1 MKPVIDA
8 LKSNRAY
15 GVDTDAFNPDGV
27 IAVETNEELARIPS
41 DRRTPNLRVKVN
53 STNKYYKVDPENIEQ
68 FIETTLEEVNAALVV
83 SYSKAEIDAKLADVN
98 EKIEEVKSSGNS
110 LTKEVA
116 DAEYA
121 SKAELNE
128 LSGRLDNVVN
138 DNALTREVADS
149 VYASKAELSE
159 LSGRLDNTGSTN
171 TSENVNLADSAEY
184 IALNN
189 KVTTLEGEVG
199 NLRSALDA
207 KADLAS
213 VPSLTELEGEVAK
226 LKAALDSKADID
238 SLPDVQEYANTILT
252 ALSTGPGLDILTKNI
267 LASIEKAN
275 SDKTPSGG
283 KPSTEESNRPVEG
296 SGEPSGGTEE
306 IPSTSTEQTP
316 PVSPEETPKE
326 PTDSSDSSS
335 TGTSPDAPGT
345 SAGDTSATA
354 SKIAYWG
361 VVPNDAPTAENIVAL
376 ADKKEVETL
385 TDLEISF
392 GNEEDEGYVVF
403 AAPASLAGSVTF
415 INRNNTFTQ
424 VPLKEGT
431 VEISGTEYKYFI
443 FEYSFE
449 QIPFKLR

>member
-1 MKPVIDA
+1 MKPVINVP
-8 LKSNRAY
+8 KSNRVY
-15 GVDTDAFNPDGV
+15 GVDTDAYNPDGV
-27 IAVETNEELARIPS
+27 LTVETIEELARIPK
-41 DRRTPNLRVKVN
+41 DRRTLSLRVKVN
-53 STNKYYKVDPENIEQ
+53 STNKYYKVDPENVEK
-68 FIETTLEEVNAALVV
+68 FIETTLDEVNASLVV

-128 LSGRLDNVVN
+128 LSGRLDSTVN

-149 VYASKAELSE
+149 VYATKVELNE
-159 LSGRLDNTGSTN
+159 LNGRLDNIGSNN
-171 TSENVNLADSAEY
+171 TDTNVNLADSAEF

-199 NLRSALDA
+199 RLRTALDA
-207 KADLAS
+207 KADVAS
-213 VPSLTELEGEVAK
+213 IPSLATLEGEVAA
-226 LKAALDSKADID
+226 LKAALDTKADID
-238 SLPDVQEYANTILT
+238 TLPDVQEYANTILT

-275 SDKTPSGG
+275 SDKTPSGD
-283 KPSTEESNRPVEG
+283 KSPVVEG
-296 SGEPSGGTEE
+296 SGKPSGG
-306 IPSTSTEQTP
+306 SGVTP

-326 PTDSSDSSS
+326 PTDNSGSG

-345 SAGDTSATA
+345 SAGDTSTTA

-376 ADKKEVETL
+376 ADKREVETL

-392 GNEEDEGYVVF
+392 GNEENEGYVVF

-431 VEISGTEYKYFI
+431 VDISGTEYKYFI
-443 FEYSFE
+443 FEYSYE
-449 QIPFKLR
+449 LIPFKLR

>member
-1 MKPVIDA
+1 MKPVINVP
-8 LKSNRAY
+8 KSNRVY
-15 GVDTDAFNPDGV
+15 GVDTDAYNPDGV
-27 IAVETNEELARIPS
+27 LTVETIEELARIPK
-41 DRRTPNLRVKVN
+41 DRRTLSLRVKVN
-53 STNKYYKVDPENIEQ
+53 STNKYYKVDPENIEK
-68 FIETTLEEVNAALVV
+68 FIETTLDEVNATLVV

-116 DAEYA
+116 DSVYA
-121 SKAELNE
+121 TKVELNE
-128 LSGRLDNVVN
+128 LSGRLDNVGSN
-138 DNALTREVADS
+138 NADT
-149 VYASKAELSE
+149 
-159 LSGRLDNTGSTN
+159 
-171 TSENVNLADSAEY
+171 NVNLADSAEF

-199 NLRSALDA
+199 RLRTALDA
-207 KADLAS
+207 KADVAS
-213 VPSLTELEGEVAK
+213 IPSLATLEGEVAA
-226 LKAALDSKADID
+226 LKAALDTKADID
-238 SLPDVQEYANTILT
+238 TLPDVQEYANTILT

-275 SDKTPSGG
+275 SDKTPSGD
-283 KPSTEESNRPVEG
+283 KSPVVEG
-296 SGEPSGGTEE
+296 SGKPSGG
-306 IPSTSTEQTP
+306 SGVTP
-316 PVSPEETPKE
+316 PVTPEETPKE
-326 PTDSSDSSS
+326 PTDSSGSG

-345 SAGDTSATA
+345 SAGDTSTTA

-376 ADKKEVETL
+376 ADKREVETL

-392 GNEEDEGYVVF
+392 GNEENEGYVVF

-431 VEISGTEYKYFI
+431 VNISGTEYKYFI
-443 FEYSFE
+443 FEYSYE
-449 QIPFKLR
+449 LIPFKLR

>member
-1 MKPVIDA
+1 MKPVINVP
-8 LKSNRAY
+8 KSNRVY
-15 GVDTDAFNPDGV
+15 GVDTDAYNPDGV
-27 IAVETNEELARIPS
+27 LTVETIEELARIPK
-41 DRRTPNLRVKVN
+41 DRRTLSLRVKVN
-53 STNKYYKVDPENIEQ
+53 STNKYYKVDPENVEK
-68 FIETTLEEVNAALVV
+68 FIETTLDEVNATLVV

-128 LSGRLDNVVN
+128 LSGRLDNAVN
-138 DNALTREVADS
+138 NDALTREVADS
-149 VYASKAELSE
+149 VYASKVELNE
-159 LSGRLDNTGSTN
+159 LSGRLDNIGNNNADT
-171 TSENVNLADSAEY
+171 NVNLADSAEF

-199 NLRSALDA
+199 RLRTALDA

-213 VPSLTELEGEVAK
+213 IPSLTTLEGEVAA
-226 LKAALDSKADID
+226 LKAALDTKADID

-275 SDKTPSGG
+275 GNKPSVGGSNKPVEGGSNPSGG
-283 KPSTEESNRPVEG
+283 
-296 SGEPSGGTEE
+296 SGV
-306 IPSTSTEQTP
+306 TP

-326 PTDSSDSSS
+326 PTDSSDSSG

-345 SAGDTSATA
+345 SAGDTSTTA

-361 VVPNDAPTAENIVAL
+361 VVPNDAPTAENILAL

-392 GNEEDEGYVVF
+392 GNEENEGYVVF
-403 AAPASLAGSVTF
+403 AAPASMAGSVTF

-443 FEYSFE
+443 FEYSYE
-449 QIPFKLR
+449 LIPFKLR

>member
-1 MKPVIDA
+1 MKPVIDV
-8 LKSNRAY
+8 LESNRAY

-27 IAVETNEELARIPS
+27 LTVETIEELARIPK
-41 DRRTPNLRVKVN
+41 DRRTLSLRVKVN
-53 STNKYYKVDPENIEQ
+53 STNKYYKVDPENVEK
-68 FIETTLEEVNAALVV
+68 FIETTLDEVNASLVV

-98 EKIEEVKSSGNS
+98 EKIEEVKTAGNS

-121 SKAELNE
+121 SKVELNE
-128 LSGRLDNVVN
+128 LSGRLDSTVN
-138 DNALTREVADS
+138 DSALTREVADS
-149 VYASKAELSE
+149 VYATKVELNE
-159 LSGRLDNTGSTN
+159 LSGRVDNAGSSN
-171 TSENVNLADSAEY
+171 TDANVNLADAAEI
-184 IALNN
+184 IALNT

-207 KADLAS
+207 KADVAS
-213 VPSLTELEGEVAK
+213 IPSLTALEGEVAA
-226 LKAALDSKADID
+226 LKAALDTKADID

-275 SDKTPSGG
+275 SNKPSVGGSSTPVEGGSNPSGG
-283 KPSTEESNRPVEG
+283 
-296 SGEPSGGTEE
+296 SGV
-306 IPSTSTEQTP
+306 TP

-326 PTDSSDSSS
+326 PTDSSN
-335 TGTSPDAPGT
+335 TEAGTSPDAPGT
-345 SAGDTSATA
+345 SAGDTSTTA

-361 VVPNDAPTAENIVAL
+361 VVPSDAPTAENILAL

-431 VEISGTEYKYFI
+431 VDISGTEYKYFI
-443 FEYSFE
+443 FEYSYE
-449 QIPFKLR
+449 LIPFKLR

>member
-1 MKPVIDA
+1 MKPVIDV
-8 LKSNRAY
+8 LESNRAY

-27 IAVETNEELARIPS
+27 LVVETIEELARIPK
-41 DRRTPNLRVKVN
+41 DRRTLSLRVKVN
-53 STNKYYKVDPENIEQ
+53 STNKYYKVDPENIEK
-68 FIETTLEEVNAALVV
+68 FIETTLEEVKSLLD
-83 SYSKAEIDAKLADVN
+83 STYSKAEIDAKLADVS

-128 LSGRLDNVVN
+128 LSGRLDN
-138 DNALTREVADS
+138 
-149 VYASKAELSE
+149 
-159 LSGRLDNTGSTN
+159 TGSTN
-171 TSENVNLADSAEY
+171 TSENVNLADSAEF

-189 KVTTLEGEVG
+189 KVTTLEGEV
-199 NLRSALDA
+199 AA
-207 KADLAS
+207 
-213 VPSLTELEGEVAK
+213 
-226 LKAALDSKADID
+226 LKAALDTKADID
-238 SLPDVQEYANTILT
+238 TLPDVQEYANTILT

-275 SDKTPSGG
+275 SDKTPSGD
-283 KPSTEESNRPVEG
+283 KSPVVEG
-296 SGEPSGGTEE
+296 SGKPSGG
-306 IPSTSTEQTP
+306 SG
-316 PVSPEETPKE
+316 
-326 PTDSSDSSS
+326 

-345 SAGDTSATA
+345 SAGDTSTTA

-376 ADKKEVETL
+376 ADKREVETL

-392 GNEEDEGYVVF
+392 GNEENEGYVVF
-403 AAPASLAGSVTF
+403 AAPASMAGSVTF

-431 VEISGTEYKYFI
+431 VNISGTEYKYFI
-443 FEYSFE
+443 FEYSYE
-449 QIPFKLR
+449 LIPFKLR

>member
-1 MKPVIDA
+1 MKPVINVP
-8 LKSNRAY
+8 KSNRVY
-15 GVDTDAFNPDGV
+15 GVDTDAYNPDGV
-27 IAVETNEELARIPS
+27 LTVETIEELARIPK
-41 DRRTPNLRVKVN
+41 DRRTLSLRVKVN
-53 STNKYYKVDPENIEQ
+53 STNKYYKVDPENVEK
-68 FIETTLEEVNAALVV
+68 FIETTLDEVNASLVV

-116 DAEYA
+116 DSVYA
-121 SKAELNE
+121 TKVELNE
-128 LSGRLDNVVN
+128 LSGRLDSVGSN
-138 DNALTREVADS
+138 NADT
-149 VYASKAELSE
+149 
-159 LSGRLDNTGSTN
+159 
-171 TSENVNLADSAEY
+171 NVNLADAAEF

-199 NLRSALDA
+199 RLRTALDA
-207 KADLAS
+207 KADVAS
-213 VPSLTELEGEVAK
+213 
-226 LKAALDSKADID
+226 I
-238 SLPDVQEYANTILT
+238 PDVQEYANTILT

-275 SDKTPSGG
+275 SDKTPSGD
-283 KPSTEESNRPVEG
+283 KSPVVEG
-296 SGEPSGGTEE
+296 SGKPSGG
-306 IPSTSTEQTP
+306 SGVTP

-326 PTDSSDSSS
+326 PTDNSG

-345 SAGDTSATA
+345 SAGGTSTTA

-392 GNEEDEGYVVF
+392 GNEENEGYVVF
-403 AAPASLAGSVTF
+403 AAPASMAGSVTF

-431 VEISGTEYKYFI
+431 VNISGTEYKYFI
-443 FEYSFE
+443 FEYSYE
-449 QIPFKLR
+449 LIPFKLR

>member
-1 MKPVIDA
+1 MKPVIDV
-8 LKSNRAY
+8 LESNRAY

-27 IAVETNEELARIPS
+27 LVVETNEELARIS
-41 DRRTPNLRVKVN
+41 NDRRTPNLLVKVN
-53 STNKYYKVDPENIEQ
+53 STNKYYKVDPENIEK
-68 FIETTLEEVNAALVV
+68 FIETTLDEVNASLVV

-128 LSGRLDNVVN
+128 LSGRLDSTVN

-149 VYASKAELSE
+149 VYATKVELND
-159 LSGRLDNTGSTN
+159 LSGRLDNIGSNNADT
-171 TSENVNLADSAEY
+171 NVNLADSAEF

-199 NLRSALDA
+199 RLRTALDA
-207 KADLAS
+207 KADVAS
-213 VPSLTELEGEVAK
+213 IPSLATLEGEVAA
-226 LKAALDSKADID
+226 LKAALDTKADID
-238 SLPDVQEYANTILT
+238 TLPDVQEYANTILT

-275 SDKTPSGG
+275 SDKTPSGD
-283 KPSTEESNRPVEG
+283 KSPVVEG
-296 SGEPSGGTEE
+296 SGKPSGG
-306 IPSTSTEQTP
+306 SG
-316 PVSPEETPKE
+316 
-326 PTDSSDSSS
+326 

-345 SAGDTSATA
+345 SAGGTSTTA

-392 GNEEDEGYVVF
+392 GNEENEGYVVF
-403 AAPASLAGSVTF
+403 AAPASMAGSVTF

-431 VEISGTEYKYFI
+431 VDISGTEYKYFI
-443 FEYSFE
+443 FEYSYE
-449 QIPFKLR
+449 LIPFKLR

>member
-1 MKPVIDA
+1 MKPVINVP
-8 LKSNRAY
+8 KSNRVY
-15 GVDTDAFNPDGV
+15 GVDTDAYNPDGV
-27 IAVETNEELARIPS
+27 LTVETIEELARIPK
-41 DRRTPNLRVKVN
+41 DRRTLSLRVKVN
-53 STNKYYKVDPENIEQ
+53 STNKYYKVDPENVEK
-68 FIETTLEEVNAALVV
+68 FIETTLDEVNATLVV

-116 DAEYA
+116 DSVYA
-121 SKAELNE
+121 TKVELNE
-128 LSGRLDNVVN
+128 LSGRLDNVGSN
-138 DNALTREVADS
+138 NADT
-149 VYASKAELSE
+149 
-159 LSGRLDNTGSTN
+159 
-171 TSENVNLADSAEY
+171 NVNLADSAEF

-199 NLRSALDA
+199 RLRTALDA
-207 KADLAS
+207 KADVAS
-213 VPSLTELEGEVAK
+213 IPSLATLEGEVAA
-226 LKAALDSKADID
+226 LKAALDTKADID
-238 SLPDVQEYANTILT
+238 TLPDVQEYANTILT

-275 SDKTPSGG
+275 SDKTPSGD
-283 KPSTEESNRPVEG
+283 KSPVVEG
-296 SGEPSGGTEE
+296 SGKPSGG
-306 IPSTSTEQTP
+306 SG
-316 PVSPEETPKE
+316 
-326 PTDSSDSSS
+326 

-345 SAGDTSATA
+345 SAGDTSTTA

-392 GNEEDEGYVVF
+392 GNEENEGYVVF
-403 AAPASLAGSVTF
+403 AAPASMAGSVTF

-431 VEISGTEYKYFI
+431 VNISGTEYKYFI
-443 FEYSFE
+443 FEYSYE
-449 QIPFKLR
+449 LIPFKLR

>member
-1 MKPVIDA
+1 MKPVIDV
-8 LKSNRAY
+8 LESNRAY
-15 GVDTDAFNPDGV
+15 GVETDAFNPDGV
-27 IAVETNEELARIPS
+27 LVVETNEELARIPN
-41 DRRTPNLRVKVN
+41 DRRTLNLLVKVN
-53 STNKYYKVDPENIEQ
+53 STNKYYKVDPENIEK
-68 FIETTLEEVNAALVV
+68 FIETTLEEVKSLLD
-83 SYSKAEIDAKLADVN
+83 STYSKAEIDAKLADVS
-98 EKIEEVKSSGNS
+98 EKIEEVKSAGNY

-116 DAEYA
+116 DEEYA
-121 SKAELNE
+121 SKVELNE
-128 LSGRLDNVVN
+128 LSGRLDNSVN
-138 DNALTREVADS
+138 DNALTREEADT
-149 VYASKAELSE
+149 VYATKVELSE

-207 KADLAS
+207 KADVAS
-213 VPSLTELEGEVAK
+213 IPSLATLEGEVAA
-226 LKAALDSKADID
+226 LKAALDTKADID
-238 SLPDVQEYANTILT
+238 TLPDVQEYTNTILT

-275 SDKTPSGG
+275 SDKTPSGD
-283 KPSTEESNRPVEG
+283 KSPVVEG
-296 SGEPSGGTEE
+296 SGKPSGG
-306 IPSTSTEQTP
+306 SGVTP
-316 PVSPEETPKE
+316 PVTPEETPKE
-326 PTDSSDSSS
+326 PTDSSG

-345 SAGDTSATA
+345 SAGDTSTTA

-392 GNEEDEGYVVF
+392 GNEENEGYVVF

-431 VEISGTEYKYFI
+431 VNISGTEYKYFI
-443 FEYSFE
+443 FEYSYE
-449 QIPFKLR
+449 LIPFKLR

>member
-1 MKPVIDA
+1 MKPVINVP
-8 LKSNRAY
+8 KSNRVY
-15 GVDTDAFNPDGV
+15 GVDTDAYNPDGV
-27 IAVETNEELARIPS
+27 LTVETIEELARIPK
-41 DRRTPNLRVKVN
+41 DRRTLSLRVKVN
-53 STNKYYKVDPENIEQ
+53 STNKYYKVDPENVEK
-68 FIETTLEEVNAALVV
+68 FIETTLDEVNASLVV

-116 DAEYA
+116 DSVYA
-121 SKAELNE
+121 TKVELTE
-128 LSGRLDNVVN
+128 LSGRLDNVGSN
-138 DNALTREVADS
+138 NADT
-149 VYASKAELSE
+149 
-159 LSGRLDNTGSTN
+159 
-171 TSENVNLADSAEY
+171 NVNLADSAEF

-199 NLRSALDA
+199 RLRTALDA
-207 KADLAS
+207 KADVAS
-213 VPSLTELEGEVAK
+213 IPSLATLEGEVAA
-226 LKAALDSKADID
+226 LKAALDTKADID
-238 SLPDVQEYANTILT
+238 TLPDVQEYANTILT

-275 SDKTPSGG
+275 SDKTPSGD
-283 KPSTEESNRPVEG
+283 KSPVVEG
-296 SGEPSGGTEE
+296 SGKPSGG
-306 IPSTSTEQTP
+306 SG
-316 PVSPEETPKE
+316 
-326 PTDSSDSSS
+326 

-345 SAGDTSATA
+345 SAGDTSTTA

-392 GNEEDEGYVVF
+392 GNEENEGYVVF
-403 AAPASLAGSVTF
+403 AAPASMAGSVTF

-431 VEISGTEYKYFI
+431 VNISGTEYKYFI
-443 FEYSFE
+443 FEYSYE
-449 QIPFKLR
+449 LIPFKLR

>member
-1 MKPVIDA
+1 MKPVINVP
-8 LKSNRAY
+8 KSNRVY
-15 GVDTDAFNPDGV
+15 GVDTDAYNPDGV
-27 IAVETNEELARIPS
+27 LTVETIEELARIPK
-41 DRRTPNLRVKVN
+41 DRRTLSLRVKVN
-53 STNKYYKVDPENIEQ
+53 STNKYYKVDPENVEK
-68 FIETTLEEVNAALVV
+68 FIETTLDEVNASLVV

-98 EKIEEVKSSGNS
+98 EKIEEVKSSGNP

-121 SKAELNE
+121 SKTELNE
-128 LSGRLDNVVN
+128 LSGRLDSTVN

-149 VYASKAELSE
+149 VYATKVELNE
-159 LSGRLDNTGSTN
+159 LSGRLDNIGSNNADT
-171 TSENVNLADSAEY
+171 NVNLADSAEF

-199 NLRSALDA
+199 RLRTALDA
-207 KADLAS
+207 KADVAS
-213 VPSLTELEGEVAK
+213 IPSLATLEGEVAA
-226 LKAALDSKADID
+226 LKAALDTKADID
-238 SLPDVQEYANTILT
+238 TLPDVQEYANTILT

-275 SDKTPSGG
+275 SDKTPSGD
-283 KPSTEESNRPVEG
+283 KSPVEENNKPVEG
-296 SGEPSGGTEE
+296 SGEPVVDNVES
-306 IPSTSTEQTP
+306 PSTGSGETP
-316 PVSPEETPKE
+316 PVTPEETPKE
-326 PTDSSDSSS
+326 PTDSSSSG

-345 SAGDTSATA
+345 SAGDTSTTA

-392 GNEEDEGYVVF
+392 GNEGNEGYVVF

-431 VEISGTEYKYFI
+431 VNISGTEYKYFI
-443 FEYSFE
+443 FEYSYE
-449 QIPFKLR
+449 LIPFKLR

>member
-1 MKPVIDA
+1 MKPVINVP
-8 LKSNRAY
+8 KSNRVY
-15 GVDTDAFNPDGV
+15 GVDTDAYNPDGV
-27 IAVETNEELARIPS
+27 LTVETIEELARIPK
-41 DRRTPNLRVKVN
+41 DRRTLSLRVKVN
-53 STNKYYKVDPENIEQ
+53 SANKYYKVDPENVEK
-68 FIETTLEEVNAALVV
+68 FIETTLDEVNASLVV

-116 DAEYA
+116 DSVYA
-121 SKAELNE
+121 TKVELTE
-128 LSGRLDNVVN
+128 LSGRLDNVGN
-138 DNALTREVADS
+138 NNADT
-149 VYASKAELSE
+149 
-159 LSGRLDNTGSTN
+159 
-171 TSENVNLADSAEY
+171 NVNLADSAEF

-199 NLRSALDA
+199 RLRTALDA
-207 KADLAS
+207 KADVAS
-213 VPSLTELEGEVAK
+213 IPSLATLEGEVAA

-238 SLPDVQEYANTILT
+238 SLPDVQEYASTILT

-275 SDKTPSGG
+275 SDKTPSGD
-283 KPSTEESNRPVEG
+283 KSPVVEG
-296 SGEPSGGTEE
+296 SGKPSGG
-306 IPSTSTEQTP
+306 SGVTP

-326 PTDSSDSSS
+326 PTDSSDSSG
-335 TGTSPDAPGT
+335 TGTSTDAPGT
-345 SAGDTSATA
+345 SVGDTSTTA

-361 VVPNDAPTAENIVAL
+361 VVPSDAPIAENILAL

-431 VEISGTEYKYFI
+431 VEINGTEYKYFI

-449 QIPFKLR
+449 LIPFKLR

>member
-1 MKPVIDA
+1 MKPVIDV
-8 LKSNRAY
+8 LESNRAY

-27 IAVETNEELARIPS
+27 LVVETNEELARIPN
-41 DRRTPNLRVKVN
+41 DRRTPNLLVKVN
-53 STNKYYKVDPENIEQ
+53 STTKYYKVDPENIEK
-68 FIETTLEEVNAALVV
+68 FIETTPEEVKSLLD
-83 SYSKAEIDAKLADVN
+83 STYSKAEIDAKLADVS
-98 EKIEEVKSSGNS
+98 EKIEEVKSAGNY

-116 DAEYA
+116 DEEYA
-121 SKAELNE
+121 SKVELNE
-128 LSGRLDNVVN
+128 LSV
-138 DNALTREVADS
+138 
-149 VYASKAELSE
+149 
-159 LSGRLDNTGSTN
+159 RLDNTGSTN

-207 KADLAS
+207 KADVAS
-213 VPSLTELEGEVAK
+213 IPSLTELEGEIAK
-226 LKAALDSKADID
+226 LKAALDSKADA
-238 SLPDVQEYANTILT
+238 QEFANTILT

-275 SDKTPSGG
+275 SDKTPSGD
-283 KPSTEESNRPVEG
+283 KSPVVEG
-296 SGEPSGGTEE
+296 SGKPSGG
-306 IPSTSTEQTP
+306 SGVTP

-326 PTDSSDSSS
+326 PTDNSGSG

-345 SAGDTSATA
+345 SAGDTSTTA

-361 VVPNDAPTAENIVAL
+361 VVPNDAPTAENILAL

-392 GNEEDEGYVVF
+392 GNEENEGYVVF

-431 VEISGTEYKYFI
+431 VNISGTEYKYFI
-443 FEYSFE
+443 FEYSYE
-449 QIPFKLR
+449 LIPFKLR

>member
-1 MKPVIDA
+1 MKPVIDV
-8 LKSNRAY
+8 LESNRAY

-27 IAVETNEELARIPS
+27 LVVETNEELARIS
-41 DRRTPNLRVKVN
+41 NDRRTPNLLVKVN
-53 STNKYYKVDPENIEQ
+53 STNKYYKVDPENIEK
-68 FIETTLEEVNAALVV
+68 FIETTLEEVKSLLD
-83 SYSKAEIDAKLADVN
+83 STYSKAEIDAKLADVS
-98 EKIEEVKSSGNS
+98 EKIEEVKSAGNY

-116 DAEYA
+116 DEEYA
-121 SKAELNE
+121 SKVELNE
-128 LSGRLDNVVN
+128 LSGRLDNSVN
-138 DNALTREVADS
+138 DNALTREEADT
-149 VYASKAELSE
+149 VYATKVELSE

-207 KADLAS
+207 KADIAS
-213 VPSLTELEGEVAK
+213 IPSLTELEGEIAK

-275 SDKTPSGG
+275 SDKTPSGD
-283 KPSTEESNRPVEG
+283 KSPVVEG
-296 SGEPSGGTEE
+296 SGEPSGGTE
-306 IPSTSTEQTP
+306 QTP
-316 PVSPEETPKE
+316 PVSPEEAPKE
-326 PTDSSDSSS
+326 PTDSN
-335 TGTSPDAPGT
+335 TEAGTSPDAPGT
-345 SAGDTSATA
+345 SAGDTSTTA

-376 ADKKEVETL
+376 ADKREVETL

-392 GNEEDEGYVVF
+392 GNEENEGYVVF
-403 AAPASLAGSVTF
+403 AAPASMAGSVTF

-431 VEISGTEYKYFI
+431 VNISGTEYKYFI
-443 FEYSFE
+443 FEYSYE
-449 QIPFKLR
+449 LIPFKLR

>member
-1 MKPVIDA
+1 MKPVINVP
-8 LKSNRAY
+8 KSNRVY
-15 GVDTDAFNPDGV
+15 GVDTDAYNPDGV
-27 IAVETNEELARIPS
+27 LVVETIEELARIPN
-41 DRRTPNLRVKVN
+41 DRRTLSLRVKVN
-53 STNKYYKVDPENIEQ
+53 STNKYYKVDPENIEK
-68 FIETTLEEVNAALVV
+68 FIETTLDEVNATLVV

-116 DAEYA
+116 DSVYA
-121 SKAELNE
+121 SKVELNE
-128 LSGRLDNVVN
+128 LSGRLDNIGN
-138 DNALTREVADS
+138 NNADT
-149 VYASKAELSE
+149 
-159 LSGRLDNTGSTN
+159 
-171 TSENVNLADSAEY
+171 NVNLADSAEF

-199 NLRSALDA
+199 RLRTALDA

-213 VPSLTELEGEVAK
+213 IPSLTALEGEVAA
-226 LKAALDSKADID
+226 LKAAMDTKADID

-275 SDKTPSGG
+275 GN
-283 KPSTEESNRPVEG
+283 KPSVGGSSTPVEG
-296 SGEPSGGTEE
+296 GSNPSGGTNEN
-306 IPSTSTEQTP
+306 PSTSTEQTP
-316 PVSPEETPKE
+316 PKE

-345 SAGDTSATA
+345 SAGDTSTTA

-361 VVPNDAPTAENIVAL
+361 VVPNDAPTAENILAL
-376 ADKKEVETL
+376 ADKREVETL

-392 GNEEDEGYVVF
+392 GNEENEGYVVF
-403 AAPASLAGSVTF
+403 AAPASMAGSVTF

-443 FEYSFE
+443 FEYSYE
-449 QIPFKLR
+449 LIPFKLR

>member
-1 MKPVIDA
+1 MKPVIDV
-8 LKSNRAY
+8 LESNRAY

-27 IAVETNEELARIPS
+27 LVVETNEELARIPN
-41 DRRTPNLRVKVN
+41 DRRTPNLLVKVN
-53 STNKYYKVDPENIEQ
+53 STTKYYKVDPENIEK
-68 FIETTLEEVNAALVV
+68 FIETTLEEVKSLLD
-83 SYSKAEIDAKLADVN
+83 STYSKAEIDAKLADVS
-98 EKIEEVKSSGNS
+98 EKIEEVKSAGNY

-116 DAEYA
+116 DEEYA
-121 SKAELNE
+121 SKVELNE
-128 LSGRLDNVVN
+128 LSGRLDNSVN
-138 DNALTREVADS
+138 DNALTREEADT
-149 VYASKAELSE
+149 VYATKVELSE

-199 NLRSALDA
+199 SLRSALDA
-207 KADLAS
+207 KADVAS
-213 VPSLTELEGEVAK
+213 IPSLTELEGEIAK

-252 ALSTGPGLDILTKNI
+252 ALSTGPRLDILTKNI

-275 SDKTPSGG
+275 SDKSPSEN
-283 KPSTEESNRPVEG
+283 KPSVEESNKPVEG
-296 SGEPSGGTEE
+296 SGESSGG
-306 IPSTSTEQTP
+306 TEQTP
-316 PVSPEETPKE
+316 PVSPEEAPKE
-326 PTDSSDSSS
+326 PTDSN
-335 TGTSPDAPGT
+335 TEAGTSPDVPGT
-345 SAGDTSATA
+345 SAGDTSTTA

-392 GNEEDEGYVVF
+392 GNEENEGYVVF

-431 VEISGTEYKYFI
+431 VDISGTEYKYFI
-443 FEYSFE
+443 FEYSYE
-449 QIPFKLR
+449 LIPFKLR

>member
-1 MKPVIDA
+1 MKPVIDV
-8 LKSNRAY
+8 LESNRAY

-27 IAVETNEELARIPS
+27 LVVETNEELARIPN
-41 DRRTPNLRVKVN
+41 DRRTPNLLVKVN
-53 STNKYYKVDPENIEQ
+53 STNKYYKVDPENIEK
-68 FIETTLEEVNAALVV
+68 FIDTTLEEVKSLLD
-83 SYSKAEIDAKLADVN
+83 STYSKAEIDAKLADVS
-98 EKIEEVKSSGNS
+98 EKIEEVKSAGNY

-116 DAEYA
+116 DEEYA
-121 SKAELNE
+121 SKVELNE
-128 LSGRLDNVVN
+128 LSGRLDNSVN
-138 DNALTREVADS
+138 DNALTREEADT
-149 VYASKAELSE
+149 VYATKVELNE
-159 LSGRLDNTGSTN
+159 LSGRLDNIGSNNADT
-171 TSENVNLADSAEY
+171 NVNLADSAEF

-207 KADLAS
+207 KADVAS
-213 VPSLTELEGEVAK
+213 IPSLATLEGEVAA
-226 LKAALDSKADID
+226 LKAALDTKADID
-238 SLPDVQEYANTILT
+238 TLPDVQEYTNTILT

-275 SDKTPSGG
+275 SDKTPSGD
-283 KPSTEESNRPVEG
+283 KSPVVEG
-296 SGEPSGGTEE
+296 SGKPSGG
-306 IPSTSTEQTP
+306 SGVTP
-316 PVSPEETPKE
+316 PVTPEETPKE
-326 PTDSSDSSS
+326 PTDSSG

-345 SAGDTSATA
+345 SAGDTSTTA

-392 GNEEDEGYVVF
+392 GNEENEGYVVF
-403 AAPASLAGSVTF
+403 AAPASMAGSVTF

-431 VEISGTEYKYFI
+431 VNISGTEYKYFI
-443 FEYSFE
+443 FEYSYE
-449 QIPFKLR
+449 LIPFKLR

>member
-1 MKPVIDA
+1 MKPVIDV
-8 LKSNRAY
+8 LESNRAY

-27 IAVETNEELARIPS
+27 LVVETNEELARIPN
-41 DRRTPNLRVKVN
+41 DRRTPNLLVKVN
-53 STNKYYKVDPENIEQ
+53 STTKYYKVDPENIEK
-68 FIETTLEEVNAALVV
+68 FIETTPEEVKSLLD
-83 SYSKAEIDAKLADVN
+83 STYSKAEIDAKLADVS
-98 EKIEEVKSSGNS
+98 EKIEEVKSSCNS

-121 SKAELNE
+121 SKAELSE
-128 LSGRLDNVVN
+128 LSGRLDNSVN
-138 DNALTREVADS
+138 HDALTREVADS
-149 VYASKAELSE
+149 VYATKVELNE
-159 LSGRLDNTGSTN
+159 LSGRLDNVGSNNADT
-171 TSENVNLADSAEY
+171 NVNLADAAEF

-199 NLRSALDA
+199 RLRTALDA
-207 KADLAS
+207 KADVAS
-213 VPSLTELEGEVAK
+213 
-226 LKAALDSKADID
+226 I
-238 SLPDVQEYANTILT
+238 PDVQEYANTILT

-275 SDKTPSGG
+275 SDKTPSGD
-283 KPSTEESNRPVEG
+283 KSPVVEG
-296 SGEPSGGTEE
+296 SGKPSGG
-306 IPSTSTEQTP
+306 SGVTP

-326 PTDSSDSSS
+326 PTDNSG

-392 GNEEDEGYVVF
+392 GNEENEGYVVF
-403 AAPASLAGSVTF
+403 AAPASMAGSVTF

-431 VEISGTEYKYFI
+431 VDISGTEYKYFI
-443 FEYSFE
+443 FEYSYE
-449 QIPFKLR
+449 LIPFKLR

>member
-1 MKPVIDA
+1 MKPVINVP
-8 LKSNRAY
+8 KSNRVY
-15 GVDTDAFNPDGV
+15 GVDTDAYNPDGV
-27 IAVETNEELARIPS
+27 LTVETIEELARIPK
-41 DRRTPNLRVKVN
+41 DRRTLSLRVKVN
-53 STNKYYKVDPENIEQ
+53 STNKYYKVDPENIEK
-68 FIETTLEEVNAALVV
+68 FIETTLDEVNASLVV

-116 DAEYA
+116 DSVYA
-121 SKAELNE
+121 TKVELNE
-128 LSGRLDNVVN
+128 LSGRLDNVGSN
-138 DNALTREVADS
+138 NADT
-149 VYASKAELSE
+149 
-159 LSGRLDNTGSTN
+159 
-171 TSENVNLADSAEY
+171 NVNLADSAEF

-199 NLRSALDA
+199 RLRTALDA
-207 KADLAS
+207 KADVAS
-213 VPSLTELEGEVAK
+213 IPSLATLEGEVAA
-226 LKAALDSKADID
+226 LKAALDTKADID
-238 SLPDVQEYANTILT
+238 TLPDVQEYANTILT

-275 SDKTPSGG
+275 SDKTPSGD
-283 KPSTEESNRPVEG
+283 KSPVVEG
-296 SGEPSGGTEE
+296 SGKPSGG
-306 IPSTSTEQTP
+306 SGVTP
-316 PVSPEETPKE
+316 PVTPEETPKE
-326 PTDSSDSSS
+326 PTDSSGSG
-335 TGTSPDAPGT
+335 TGASPDAPGT
-345 SAGDTSATA
+345 SAGDTSTTA

-392 GNEEDEGYVVF
+392 GNEENEGYVVF

-431 VEISGTEYKYFI
+431 VNISGTEYKYFI
-443 FEYSFE
+443 FEYSYE
-449 QIPFKLR
+449 LIPFKLR

>member
-1 MKPVIDA
+1 MKPVIDV
-8 LKSNRAY
+8 LESNRAY

-27 IAVETNEELARIPS
+27 LVVETNEELARIPN
-41 DRRTPNLRVKVN
+41 DRRTPNLLVKVN
-53 STNKYYKVDPENIEQ
+53 STTKYYKVDPENIEK
-68 FIETTLEEVNAALVV
+68 FIETTPEEVKSLLD
-83 SYSKAEIDAKLADVN
+83 STYSKAEIDAKLADVS
-98 EKIEEVKSSGNS
+98 EKIEEVKSAGNY

-116 DAEYA
+116 DEEYA
-121 SKAELNE
+121 SKVELNE
-128 LSGRLDNVVN
+128 LSGRLDNVGSN
-138 DNALTREVADS
+138 
-149 VYASKAELSE
+149 
-159 LSGRLDNTGSTN
+159 NTDA
-171 TSENVNLADSAEY
+171 NVNLADSAEY

-213 VPSLTELEGEVAK
+213 IPSLTELEGEIAK
-226 LKAALDSKADID
+226 LKAALDTKVDVD
-238 SLPDVQEYANTILT
+238 SLPDVQEFANTILT

-267 LASIEKAN
+267 IASLDKAN
-275 SDKTPSGG
+275 SDKTPSEN
-283 KPSTEESNRPVEG
+283 KPSVEESNKPVEG
-296 SGEPSGGTEE
+296 SGESSGG
-306 IPSTSTEQTP
+306 TEQTP
-316 PVSPEETPKE
+316 PVSPEEAPKE
-326 PTDSSDSSS
+326 PTDSN
-335 TGTSPDAPGT
+335 TEAGTSPDAPGT
-345 SAGDTSATA
+345 SAGDTSTTA

-415 INRNNTFTQ
+415 INRNNPFTQ

-431 VEISGTEYKYFI
+431 VDISGTEYKYFI
-443 FEYSFE
+443 FEYSYE
-449 QIPFKLR
+449 LIPFKLR

>member
-1 MKPVIDA
+1 MKPVIDV
-8 LKSNRAY
+8 LESNRAY

-27 IAVETNEELARIPS
+27 LVVETNEELARIPN
-41 DRRTPNLRVKVN
+41 DRRTPNLLVKVN
-53 STNKYYKVDPENIEQ
+53 STNKYYKVDPENIEK
-68 FIETTLEEVNAALVV
+68 FIDTTLEEVKSLLD
-83 SYSKAEIDAKLADVN
+83 STYSKAEIDAKLADVS
-98 EKIEEVKSSGNS
+98 EKIEEVKSAGNY

-116 DAEYA
+116 DEEYA
-121 SKAELNE
+121 SKVELNE
-128 LSGRLDNVVN
+128 LSGRLDNVGSN
-138 DNALTREVADS
+138 NADT
-149 VYASKAELSE
+149 
-159 LSGRLDNTGSTN
+159 
-171 TSENVNLADSAEY
+171 NVNLADSAEF

-207 KADLAS
+207 KADVAS
-213 VPSLTELEGEVAK
+213 IPSLATLEGEVAA
-226 LKAALDSKADID
+226 LKAALDTKADID
-238 SLPDVQEYANTILT
+238 TLPDVQEYTNTILT

-275 SDKTPSGG
+275 SDKTPSGD
-283 KPSTEESNRPVEG
+283 KSPVVEG
-296 SGEPSGGTEE
+296 SGKPSGG
-306 IPSTSTEQTP
+306 SGVTP
-316 PVSPEETPKE
+316 PVTPEETPKE
-326 PTDSSDSSS
+326 PTDSSG

-345 SAGDTSATA
+345 SAGDTSTTA

-392 GNEEDEGYVVF
+392 GNEENEGYVVF
-403 AAPASLAGSVTF
+403 AAPASMAGSVTF

-431 VEISGTEYKYFI
+431 VNISGTEYKYFI
-443 FEYSFE
+443 FEYSYE
-449 QIPFKLR
+449 LIPFKLR

>member
-1 MKPVIDA
+1 MKPVIDV
-8 LKSNRAY
+8 LESNRAY

-27 IAVETNEELARIPS
+27 LVVETNEELARIPN
-41 DRRTPNLRVKVN
+41 DRRTPNLLVKVN
-53 STNKYYKVDPENIEQ
+53 STNKYYKVDPENIEK
-68 FIETTLEEVNAALVV
+68 FIETTLEEVKSLLD
-83 SYSKAEIDAKLADVN
+83 STYSKAEIDAKLADVN

-116 DAEYA
+116 DSVYA
-121 SKAELNE
+121 TKVELNE
-128 LSGRLDNVVN
+128 LSGRLDNVGSN
-138 DNALTREVADS
+138 NADT
-149 VYASKAELSE
+149 
-159 LSGRLDNTGSTN
+159 
-171 TSENVNLADSAEY
+171 NVNLADSAEF

-199 NLRSALDA
+199 RLRTALDA
-207 KADLAS
+207 KADVAS
-213 VPSLTELEGEVAK
+213 IPSLATLEGEVAA
-226 LKAALDSKADID
+226 LKAALDTKADID
-238 SLPDVQEYANTILT
+238 TLPDVQEYANTILT

-275 SDKTPSGG
+275 SDKTPSGD
-283 KPSTEESNRPVEG
+283 KSPVVEG
-296 SGEPSGGTEE
+296 SGKPSGG
-306 IPSTSTEQTP
+306 SG
-316 PVSPEETPKE
+316 
-326 PTDSSDSSS
+326 

-345 SAGDTSATA
+345 SAGGTSTTA

-376 ADKKEVETL
+376 ADKREVETL

-392 GNEEDEGYVVF
+392 GNEENEGYVVF

-431 VEISGTEYKYFI
+431 VNISGTEYKYFI
-443 FEYSFE
+443 FEYSYE
-449 QIPFKLR
+449 LIPFKLR

>member
-1 MKPVIDA
+1 MKPVIDV
-8 LKSNRAY
+8 LESNRAY

-27 IAVETNEELARIPS
+27 LVVETNEELARIPN
-41 DRRTPNLRVKVN
+41 DRRTPHLLVKVN
-53 STNKYYKVDPENIEQ
+53 STNKYYKVDPENIEK
-68 FIETTLEEVNAALVV
+68 FIETTLEEVKSLLD
-83 SYSKAEIDAKLADVN
+83 STYSKAEIDAKLADVS

-116 DAEYA
+116 DSVYA
-121 SKAELNE
+121 TKVELNE
-128 LSGRLDNVVN
+128 LSGRLDNVGSN
-138 DNALTREVADS
+138 NADT
-149 VYASKAELSE
+149 
-159 LSGRLDNTGSTN
+159 
-171 TSENVNLADSAEY
+171 NVNLANAAEF

-199 NLRSALDA
+199 RLRTALDA
-207 KADLAS
+207 KADVAS
-213 VPSLTELEGEVAK
+213 IPSLATLEGEVAA
-226 LKAALDSKADID
+226 LKAALDTKADID
-238 SLPDVQEYANTILT
+238 TLPDVQEYATTILT

-275 SDKTPSGG
+275 SDKTPSGD
-283 KPSTEESNRPVEG
+283 KSPVVEG
-296 SGEPSGGTEE
+296 SGKPSGG
-306 IPSTSTEQTP
+306 SGVTP
-316 PVSPEETPKE
+316 PVTPEETPKE
-326 PTDSSDSSS
+326 PTDSSGSG

-345 SAGDTSATA
+345 SAGDTSTTA

-392 GNEEDEGYVVF
+392 GNEENEGYVVF

-431 VEISGTEYKYFI
+431 VDISGTEYKYFI
-443 FEYSFE
+443 FEYSYE
-449 QIPFKLR
+449 LIPFKLR

>member
-1 MKPVIDA
+1 MKPVIDV
-8 LKSNRAY
+8 LESNRAY

-27 IAVETNEELARIPS
+27 LVVETNEELARIPN
-41 DRRTPNLRVKVN
+41 DRRTPNLLVKVN
-53 STNKYYKVDPENIEQ
+53 STNKYYKVDPENIEK
-68 FIETTLEEVNAALVV
+68 FIDTTLEEVKSLLD
-83 SYSKAEIDAKLADVN
+83 STYSKAEIDAKLADVS
-98 EKIEEVKSSGNS
+98 EKIEEVKSAGNY

-116 DAEYA
+116 DEEYA

-128 LSGRLDNVVN
+128 LSGRLDNVGSN
-138 DNALTREVADS
+138 NADT
-149 VYASKAELSE
+149 
-159 LSGRLDNTGSTN
+159 
-171 TSENVNLADSAEY
+171 NVNLADSAEY

-207 KADLAS
+207 KADVAS
-213 VPSLTELEGEVAK
+213 IPSLTELEGEIAK
-226 LKAALDSKADID
+226 LKAALDTKVDVG
-238 SLPDVQEYANTILT
+238 SLPDVQEFANTILT

-267 LASIEKAN
+267 IASLDKAN
-275 SDKTPSGG
+275 SDKSPSEN
-283 KPSTEESNRPVEG
+283 KPSVEESNKPVEG
-296 SGEPSGGTEE
+296 SGESSGG
-306 IPSTSTEQTP
+306 TEQTP
-316 PVSPEETPKE
+316 PVSPEEAPKE
-326 PTDSSDSSS
+326 PTDSN
-335 TGTSPDAPGT
+335 TEAGTSPDVPGT
-345 SAGDTSATA
+345 SAGDTSTTA

-392 GNEEDEGYVVF
+392 GNEENEGYVVF

-431 VEISGTEYKYFI
+431 VNISGTEYKYFI
-443 FEYSFE
+443 FEYSYE
-449 QIPFKLR
+449 LIPFKLR

>member
-1 MKPVIDA
+1 MKPVIDV
-8 LKSNRAY
+8 LESNRAY

-27 IAVETNEELARIPS
+27 LVVETNEELARIPN
-41 DRRTPNLRVKVN
+41 DRRTPNLLVKVN
-53 STNKYYKVDPENIEQ
+53 STTKYYKVDPENIEK
-68 FIETTLEEVNAALVV
+68 FIETTPEEVKSLLD
-83 SYSKAEIDAKLADVN
+83 STYSKAEIDAKLADVS
-98 EKIEEVKSSGNS
+98 EKIEEVKSAGNY

-116 DAEYA
+116 DEEYA
-121 SKAELNE
+121 SKVELNE
-128 LSGRLDNVVN
+128 LSGRLDNVGSN
-138 DNALTREVADS
+138 
-149 VYASKAELSE
+149 
-159 LSGRLDNTGSTN
+159 NTDA
-171 TSENVNLADSAEY
+171 NVNLADSAEY

-213 VPSLTELEGEVAK
+213 IPSLTELEGEIAK
-226 LKAALDSKADID
+226 LKAALDTKVDVD
-238 SLPDVQEYANTILT
+238 SLPDVQEFANTILT

-267 LASIEKAN
+267 IASLDKAN
-275 SDKTPSGG
+275 SDKTPSEN
-283 KPSTEESNRPVEG
+283 KPSVEESNKPVEG
-296 SGEPSGGTEE
+296 SGESSGG
-306 IPSTSTEQTP
+306 TEQTP
-316 PVSPEETPKE
+316 PVSPEEATKE
-326 PTDSSDSSS
+326 PTDSN
-335 TGTSPDAPGT
+335 TEAGTSPDAPGT
-345 SAGDTSATA
+345 SAGDTSTTA

-431 VEISGTEYKYFI
+431 VDISGTEYKYFI
-443 FEYSFE
+443 FEYSYE
-449 QIPFKLR
+449 LIPFKLR

>member
-1 MKPVIDA
+1 MKPVIDV
-8 LKSNRAY
+8 LESNRAY

-27 IAVETNEELARIPS
+27 LVVETNEELARIPN
-41 DRRTPNLRVKVN
+41 DRRTPNLLVKVN
-53 STNKYYKVDPENIEQ
+53 STNKYYKVDPENIEK
-68 FIETTLEEVNAALVV
+68 FIETTLDEVNASLVV

-116 DAEYA
+116 DSVYA
-121 SKAELNE
+121 TKVELNE
-128 LSGRLDNVVN
+128 LSGRLDNVGSN
-138 DNALTREVADS
+138 NADT
-149 VYASKAELSE
+149 
-159 LSGRLDNTGSTN
+159 
-171 TSENVNLADSAEY
+171 NVNLADSAEF

-199 NLRSALDA
+199 RLRTALDA
-207 KADLAS
+207 KADVAS
-213 VPSLTELEGEVAK
+213 IPSLATLEGEVAA
-226 LKAALDSKADID
+226 LKAALDTKADID
-238 SLPDVQEYANTILT
+238 TLPDVQEYANTILT

-275 SDKTPSGG
+275 SDKTPSEN
-283 KPSTEESNRPVEG
+283 KPSVEESNKPVEG
-296 SGEPSGGTEE
+296 SGKPVVDNVES
-306 IPSTSTEQTP
+306 PSTGSGETP
-316 PVSPEETPKE
+316 PVSPEEAPKE
-326 PTDSSDSSS
+326 PTDSN
-335 TGTSPDAPGT
+335 TEAGTSPDAPGT
-345 SAGDTSATA
+345 SAGDTSTTA

-431 VEISGTEYKYFI
+431 VDISGTEYKYFI
-443 FEYSFE
+443 FEYSYE
-449 QIPFKLR
+449 LIPFKLR

>member
-1 MKPVIDA
+1 MKPVIDV
-8 LKSNRAY
+8 LESNRAY

-27 IAVETNEELARIPS
+27 LVVETNEELARIPK
-41 DRRTPNLRVKVN
+41 DRRTLSLRVKVN
-53 STNKYYKVDPENIEQ
+53 STNKYYKVDPENVEK
-68 FIETTLEEVNAALVV
+68 FIETTLDEVNASLVV

-128 LSGRLDNVVN
+128 LSGRLDNVGSN
-138 DNALTREVADS
+138 NADI
-149 VYASKAELSE
+149 
-159 LSGRLDNTGSTN
+159 
-171 TSENVNLADSAEY
+171 NVNLADSAEF

-199 NLRSALDA
+199 RLRTALDA
-207 KADLAS
+207 KADVAS
-213 VPSLTELEGEVAK
+213 IPSLATLEGEVAA
-226 LKAALDSKADID
+226 LKAALDTKADID
-238 SLPDVQEYANTILT
+238 TLPDVQEYANTILT

-275 SDKTPSGG
+275 SDKTPSGD
-283 KPSTEESNRPVEG
+283 KSPVVEG
-296 SGEPSGGTEE
+296 SGKPSGG
-306 IPSTSTEQTP
+306 SG
-316 PVSPEETPKE
+316 
-326 PTDSSDSSS
+326 

-345 SAGDTSATA
+345 SAGDTSTTA

-392 GNEEDEGYVVF
+392 GNEENEGYVVF
-403 AAPASLAGSVTF
+403 AAPASMAGSVTF

-431 VEISGTEYKYFI
+431 VNISGTEYKYFI
-443 FEYSFE
+443 FEYSYE
-449 QIPFKLR
+449 LIPFKLR